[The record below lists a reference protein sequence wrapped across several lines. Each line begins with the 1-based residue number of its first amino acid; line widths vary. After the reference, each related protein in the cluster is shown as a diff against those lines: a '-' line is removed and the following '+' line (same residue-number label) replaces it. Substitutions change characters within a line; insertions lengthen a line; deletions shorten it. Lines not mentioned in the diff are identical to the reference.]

1 MALAAHY
8 GIEEYPSPGG
18 GCILTKAGFSDRLRD
33 LLATQDEVGLHDVEL
48 LKCGRHLRLP
58 SGKRL
63 VVGRIH
69 GDNLKLQ
76 ELARKQDLLVR
87 VKGVPGPTGL
97 IAAQVS
103 EQEVELAAGIVA
115 AYSDAETGEE
125 AIVVVSGKEEREIT
139 ITVRPKKQ
147 FRELLIQ

>member
-1 MALAAHY
+1 
-8 GIEEYPSPGG
+8 
-18 GCILTKAGFSDRLRD
+18 
-33 LLATQDEVGLHDVEL
+33 LATQDEVGLHDVEL

-58 SGKRL
+58 SGRRL

-69 GDNLKLQ
+69 SDNLKLQ

-97 IAAQVS
+97 IGAHVS
-103 EQEVELAAGIVA
+103 EQEVQLAAGIVA
-115 AYSDAETGEE
+115 AYSDAETGEK
-125 AIVVVSGKEEREIT
+125 AIVIVSGKDDREIT
-139 ITVRPKKQ
+139 ITVRPKEE